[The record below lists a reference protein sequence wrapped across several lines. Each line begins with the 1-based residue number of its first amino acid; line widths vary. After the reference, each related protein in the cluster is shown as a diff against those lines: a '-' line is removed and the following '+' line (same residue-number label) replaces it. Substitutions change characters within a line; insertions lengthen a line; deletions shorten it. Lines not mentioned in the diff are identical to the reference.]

1 MTTAPADATAPTGET
16 DARWMRRALAV
27 AESARGT
34 TRPNP
39 FVGAV
44 LVADDVEVA
53 HGATGPAGTAHAE
66 VRALDA
72 AGDAASG
79 ATLYVTLEPCAHVG
93 RTPPCTQAVLHAGI
107 ARVVIGLADPNPLAA
122 GGTEDLRA
130 AGVEVETG
138 VLADRVAAQQE
149 VFVTTTRT
157 GRPHLT
163 LKIAQTVD
171 GTTRPDHPGRG
182 WITGPD
188 ARRRVHGLRAD
199 ADAILVGSGTALA
212 DDPALTVRD
221 VAPGPRPPRPVV
233 VDRRGRLPMDRQ
245 VVRTG
250 TIVVTAATSETSWR
264 DGLAQQGVTVVVA
277 DDLRDGLSALLDHDV
292 TAVLAEPGTTLGGAL
307 VADDLVDRLL
317 LHVADTTVDDD
328 RPWTPALPVGDLVP
342 VARRRLGADVEWE
355 FRHPLESGRSA
366 GSNAGTATTSGP
378 PPPSASVV
386 REPSRDRPAAPGQP
400 PSAAPAHP

>member
-44 LVADDVEVA
+44 VMADDVEVA

-107 ARVVIGLADPNPLAA
+107 ARVVVGLADPNPLAA
-122 GGTEDLRA
+122 GGTEDLRD

-149 VFVTTTRT
+149 VFLATVHH
-157 GRPHLT
+157 GRPFVT
-163 LKIAQTVD
+163 LKLAQRRD
-171 GTTRPDHPGRG
+171 GETRPDEVEGR
-182 WITGPD
+182 WITGAD
-188 ARRRVHGLRAD
+188 ARRRVHDLRASVD
-199 ADAILVGSGTALA
+199 AVLVGSGTVLA

-221 VAPGPRPPRPVV
+221 APAGPVPPRAVV
-233 VDRRGRLPMDRQ
+233 LDRRGRTPFDAR
-245 VVRTG
+245 VVRPG
-250 TIVVTAATSETSWR
+250 TIVVTGPPAPVAWR
-264 DGLAQQGVTVVVA
+264 EALACRGVEVVVA
-277 DDLRDGLSALLDHDV
+277 DDLRHGLSALLDHDI
-292 TAVLAEPGTTLGGAL
+292 TAVLAEPGTTLGRAL
-307 VADDLVDRLL
+307 LAADAVDRLL
-317 LHVADTTVDDD
+317 LHVAGTTVDDE
-328 RPWTPALPVGDLVP
+328 RSWAPAVPPGDLVA
-342 VARRRLGADVEWE
+342 VARRRIGDDIEWE
-355 FRHPLESGRSA
+355 FRPPVPSASPTRSD
-366 GSNAGTATTSGP
+366 AGTVSTSGP
-378 PPPSASVV
+378 GPPPAPFV
-386 REPSRDRPAAPGQP
+386 REPSADRPAAPAEP
-400 PSAAPAHP
+400 SSAAPAHP